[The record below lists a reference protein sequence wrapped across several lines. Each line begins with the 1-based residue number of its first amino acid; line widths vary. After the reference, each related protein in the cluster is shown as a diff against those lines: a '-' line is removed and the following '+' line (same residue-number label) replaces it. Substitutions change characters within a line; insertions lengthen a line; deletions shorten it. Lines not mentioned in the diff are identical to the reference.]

1 MRTIQKQI
9 SLEPMT
15 SRLPSVWPAYFNN
28 EENLYYF
35 DEDSLI
41 EREWHYTSNWGMVP
55 DNIVVNHN
63 PNEVDDSDEEKRP
76 KKWDTYSVVNGCHCY
91 GDSLP
96 YDELRF
102 SGDCEPCISGE
113 CSFVL
118 SFENLSKWYYFFNEY
133 YNLLKQYGHCN
144 RVYTSAEDYYNYE
157 SLTKYTDQMKYGSD
171 KETYLN
177 LDIEFANK
185 GGKVEVLTFN
195 KDTSV
200 YSAMTPTQAH
210 DECKND
216 RMAMV
221 DVYDIGF
228 FKWICDNVVPSF
240 IIPMKYKDYWEKD
253 RLFYPDVIKW
263 LAWFKDRMIGS
274 KSYERNGKFKKG
286 EDGELD
292 TWECKSKTIE
302 DCCDCE
308 EYFNRGGERIYDEM
322 KKWYD
327 DVKQRI
333 LHVKSI
339 IDGSKNCFIP
349 TVILP
354 TELQLSIDDLGEF
367 SIFSTDYELGKD
379 YRVAH
384 YGDSANTYGGTV
396 QTIDGVP
403 MYFSGACQNNGLG
416 FTFNPDYMEKYV
428 SSCMTCGYEGVFAEI
443 CPKCGD
449 RHIKQISYDP
459 DRKENIE
466 DAWTSYTERYITH
479 EYCCD
484 GECENCS
491 EKYDNRGEFYVS
503 AVTYFAY
510 NDENVKYTSSASSES
525 TAKEDLEAQMCKKYP
540 LTLRKNGW
548 ILIDNELYPV
558 NEIEYATYDKAN
570 KYLGSKK
577 YMIFREKGTSTPY
590 TFINGQQIYAEFYEP
605 RNKFYFPFFKKPDAS
620 VDGITCSGRTFN
632 FNDYIQFDRNTLG
645 QKMYY
650 INYSDNAYEV
660 TGNALTMN
668 NAEYYRIS
676 GYSTDNASNMLY
688 YTYDSEIRSGDT
700 IDLVSSDVAVLS
712 SSTEYFDNK
721 PFIKVTCPFEVELY
735 SADEING
742 RTVSKLADLRCYDV
756 LTDDIGN
763 DIDGIY
769 PIDKAEIMNYQ
780 PPEGTELEP
789 LYQVG
794 NTTNIARFSKTV
806 DDLDNIE
813 GNEPKNYF
821 VGDIIKKMKF
831 YYKEYD
837 ETIPEET
844 IVDILLESGDT
855 YSIKVKGKYIDTTV
869 TSGYTSLSAI
879 TASTKAKVEL
889 EEDETETH
897 VFYNDIFCDVTY
909 YIGATL
915 RRKNG
920 ENYNLCYED
929 QINNYGV
936 EYVET
941 VQFVKENREYYL
953 RKPQNI
959 NNVIPSRVNDVS
971 GHSISYPIYVYKM
984 EQSLEHVY
992 DSQYDSSYEVPMANF
1007 RLDINI
1013 FSGNCDTF
1021 SQKYSEDMAKHN
1033 DLQVFPTFREE
1044 YRFGVSVIENVD
1056 SDIYIDRGINAAFEK
1071 HLKLGEVTSLEALEQ
1086 YGLNFFK
1093 IMES

>member
-63 PNEVDDSDEEKRP
+63 PNEVDESDEEKRP

-91 GDSLP
+91 SESGTE
-96 YDELRF
+96 YDKL
-102 SGDCEPCISGE
+102 CN
-113 CSFVL
+113 FVL

-133 YNLLKQYGHCN
+133 YNLLEQYSHCN

-157 SLTKYTDQMKYGSD
+157 SGTKYANQMIYGTD
-171 KETYLN
+171 KETYLEIDR
-177 LDIEFANK
+177 LFAER
-185 GGKVEVLTFN
+185 GGRVEVLIFN
-195 KDTSV
+195 KDTSE
-200 YSAMTPTQAH
+200 YTPMTPKEAH
-210 DECKND
+210 DETRED
-216 RMAMV
+216 RMTMIDTY
-221 DVYDIGF
+221 DVGF

-240 IIPMKYKDYWEKD
+240 IIPMKYKDYWKRD

-263 LAWFKDRMIGS
+263 LAWFKKRMIDP
-274 KSYERNGKFKKG
+274 KSYETNGKFEEGKN
-286 EDGELD
+286 GELD
-292 TWECKSKTIE
+292 TWECKSQTIE

-327 DVKQRI
+327 DVQQRI
-333 LHVKSI
+333 LDVKSI
-339 IDGSKNCFIP
+339 VKGRKNCFIP

-354 TELQLSIDDLGEF
+354 TELQLSIDDLGEK

-466 DAWTSYTERYITH
+466 DAWTSYTERYMTH

-510 NDENVKYTSSASSES
+510 NDENVKYTSSASSENA
-525 TAKEDLEAQMCKKYP
+525 AKEDLETQMCKKYP

-570 KYLGSKK
+570 KYLGNKK

-605 RNKFYFPFFKKPDAS
+605 RNKFYFPFFKKLDAS
-620 VDGITCSGRTFN
+620 VDEITCSGRTFN

-660 TGNALTMN
+660 TGNTLTMN

-712 SSTEYFDNK
+712 SSTEYFGNK

-821 VGDIIKKMKF
+821 VGDIIKEMKF

-889 EEDETETH
+889 EEDETEAH
-897 VFYNDIFCDVTY
+897 IFYDDIFCDITY

-915 RRKNG
+915 RRKDG

-936 EYVET
+936 EYIET

-1086 YGLNFFK
+1086 YGNGYFK

>member
-63 PNEVDDSDEEKRP
+63 PNELGSDGRP
-76 KKWDTYSVVNGCHCY
+76 QSAETYYVVNGCHCY

-133 YNLLKQYGHCN
+133 YNLLEKYSHCN
-144 RVYTSAEDYYNYE
+144 RVYTSAEDYYDYE
-157 SLTKYTDQMKYGSD
+157 SGTKYANQMIYGTD
-171 KETYLN
+171 KETYLEIDR
-177 LDIEFANK
+177 LFAER
-185 GGKVEVLTFN
+185 GGRVEVLIFN
-195 KDTSV
+195 KDTSE
-200 YSAMTPTQAH
+200 YTPMTPKEAH
-210 DECKND
+210 DKTREG
-216 RMAMV
+216 RMTMIDTY
-221 DVYDIGF
+221 DVGF

-240 IIPMKYKDYWEKD
+240 IIPMKYKDYWKRD

-263 LAWFKDRMIGS
+263 LAWFKKRMIDP
-274 KSYERNGKFKKG
+274 KSYETNGKFEEGKN
-286 EDGELD
+286 GELD

-302 DCCDCE
+302 DCCECE

-466 DAWTSYTERYITH
+466 NAWTSYTERYITH

-570 KYLGSKK
+570 KYLGNKK

-620 VDGITCSGRTFN
+620 VDGMTCSGRTFN

-660 TGNALTMN
+660 TGNTLTMN

-700 IDLVSSDVAVLS
+700 IDLVPNDVAVLS

-742 RTVSKLADLRCYDV
+742 RTVSKLADLRLYDV

-769 PIDKAEIMNYQ
+769 PINTAEIMNYQ

-813 GNEPKNYF
+813 GNELKNYF
-821 VGDIIKKMKF
+821 VGDIIKEMKF

-844 IVDILLESGDT
+844 IVDVLLESGNT

-984 EQSLEHVY
+984 EQLLEHVY

-1086 YGLNFFK
+1086 YGNGYFK

>member
-63 PNEVDDSDEEKRP
+63 PNEVDESDEEKRP

-91 GDSLP
+91 SESGTE
-96 YDELRF
+96 YDKL
-102 SGDCEPCISGE
+102 CN
-113 CSFVL
+113 FVL

-133 YNLLKQYGHCN
+133 YNLLEQYSHCN

-157 SLTKYTDQMKYGSD
+157 SGTKYANQMIYGTD
-171 KETYLN
+171 KETYLEIDR
-177 LDIEFANK
+177 LFAER
-185 GGKVEVLTFN
+185 GGRVEVLIFN
-195 KDTSV
+195 KDTSE
-200 YSAMTPTQAH
+200 YTPMTPKEAH
-210 DECKND
+210 DETRED
-216 RMAMV
+216 RMTMIDTY
-221 DVYDIGF
+221 DVGF

-240 IIPMKYKDYWEKD
+240 IIPMKYKDYWKRD

-263 LAWFKDRMIGS
+263 LAWFKKRMIDP
-274 KSYERNGKFKKG
+274 KSYETNGKFEKG
-286 EDGELD
+286 KNGELD

-322 KKWYD
+322 KKWYG

-510 NDENVKYTSSASSES
+510 NDENVKYTSSASSENA
-525 TAKEDLEAQMCKKYP
+525 AKEDLETQMCKKYP

-558 NEIEYATYDKAN
+558 NEIEYATYDKSN
-570 KYLGSKK
+570 KYLGNKK
-577 YMIFREKGTSTPY
+577 YMIFREEGTSTPY

-660 TGNALTMN
+660 TGNTLTMN

-700 IDLVSSDVAVLS
+700 IDLVPSDVAVLS

-721 PFIKVTCPFEVELY
+721 PFVKVTCPFDVELY

-742 RTVSKLADLRCYDV
+742 RTVSKLADLRLYDV

-769 PIDKAEIMNYQ
+769 PINTAEIMNYQ

-821 VGDIIKKMKF
+821 VGDIIKEMKF

-837 ETIPEET
+837 ETIPKET
-844 IVDILLESGDT
+844 IVDVLLESGNT

-984 EQSLEHVY
+984 EQLLEHVY

-1007 RLDINI
+1007 RFDINI
-1013 FSGNCDTF
+1013 FSGNGDTF

-1086 YGLNFFK
+1086 YGNGYFK

>member
-63 PNEVDDSDEEKRP
+63 PNEVDESDEEKRP

-91 GDSLP
+91 SESGTE
-96 YDELRF
+96 YDKL
-102 SGDCEPCISGE
+102 CN
-113 CSFVL
+113 FVL

-133 YNLLKQYGHCN
+133 YNLLEQYSHCN

-157 SLTKYTDQMKYGSD
+157 SGTKYANQMIYGTD
-171 KETYLN
+171 KETYLEIDR
-177 LDIEFANK
+177 LFAER
-185 GGKVEVLTFN
+185 GGRVEVLIFN
-195 KDTSV
+195 KDTSE
-200 YSAMTPTQAH
+200 YAPMTPKEAH
-210 DECKND
+210 DETRED
-216 RMAMV
+216 RMTMIDTY
-221 DVYDIGF
+221 DVGF

-240 IIPMKYKDYWEKD
+240 IIPMKYKDYWKRD

-263 LAWFKDRMIGS
+263 LAWFKKRMIDP
-274 KSYERNGKFKKG
+274 KSYETNGKFEEGKN
-286 EDGELD
+286 GELD
-292 TWECKSKTIE
+292 TWECKSQTIE

-327 DVKQRI
+327 DVQQRI

-367 SIFSTDYELGKD
+367 SIFSTDYELGVD

-416 FTFNPDYMEKYV
+416 FAFNPDYMEKYV

-459 DRKENIE
+459 DRKENIK

-510 NDENVKYTSSASSES
+510 NDENVKYTSSASSENA
-525 TAKEDLEAQMCKKYP
+525 AKEDLETQMCKKYP

-558 NEIEYATYDKAN
+558 NEIEYATYDKSN
-570 KYLGSKK
+570 KYLGNKK

-712 SSTEYFDNK
+712 SSTEYFGNK

-821 VGDIIKKMKF
+821 VGDIIKEMKF

-915 RRKNG
+915 RRKDG

-936 EYVET
+936 EYIET

-1086 YGLNFFK
+1086 YGNGYFK